1 MRKERKKK
9 KGKTTYQK
17 EVRSDGDSQTGIVYN
32 YGSIGHR
39 IRDERSRNG
48 GHSSTKNRRASWK
61 FESRKYSSSFLWLSP
76 LNSLILFMKS
86 LNLYIRTDVFYLF
99 FLVLVHQTLI
109 DANPWIVVRKFDAL
123 IFFGFDCWTSYF
135 LWIQFVLRCIKLRL
149 MQTLELL

>member
-1 MRKERKKK
+1 MISHWSEKGKKKK

-76 LNSLILFMKS
+76 LNSLILFMKF
-86 LNLYIRTDVFYLF
+86 LNLYIRTDVSLF
-99 FLVLVHQTLI
+99 FFSCFGASNSDWCKPLNCCKKIWCPNFFWVWLL
-109 DANPWIVVRKFDAL
+109 DFLLSMNPVRA
-123 IFFGFDCWTSYF
+123 
-135 LWIQFVLRCIKLRL
+135 
-149 MQTLELL
+149 